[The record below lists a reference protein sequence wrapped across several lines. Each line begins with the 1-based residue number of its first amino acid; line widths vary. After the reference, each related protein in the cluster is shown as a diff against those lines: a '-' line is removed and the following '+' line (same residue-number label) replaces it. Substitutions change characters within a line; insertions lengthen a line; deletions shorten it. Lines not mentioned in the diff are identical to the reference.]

1 MQMIA
6 RRLLPLALLLL
17 PTGACGQDGQATF
30 VKDMVRLVQKMHPT
44 GKVSAASDDWQELRV
59 DFPGEDQDRAVNIG
73 RIWSYCQTALKA
85 DCKTAKE
92 EFARKTALRPP
103 EGKVAD
109 LRVIVRDQVYYDY
122 VKNLPARP
130 DGVAPKA
137 MDAHARRIGEDL
149 YEFLALDGPDTI
161 ALAGPEGLKKLGIS
175 EEEAWRIAERQT
187 AEKLPPL
194 PTAEQLRG
202 DAVAFEEYEY
212 LGSLLVQ
219 REGFSALARELGDDL
234 FVTVVSDGFVFVGLM
249 PDGEGLRGFAKTVA
263 EDCNAQQRCISPH
276 VYRFRNG
283 EWRIADTPGIR

>member
-1 MQMIA
+1 MIL
-6 RRLLPLALLLL
+6 RKLLPIAAFFVL
-17 PTGACGQDGQATF
+17 PTAGFADEGQAAF
-30 VKDMVRLVQKMHPT
+30 VKDMVRLVGMAHPA
-44 GKVSAASDDWQELRV
+44 GEVKPSQDDWQELLI
-59 DFPGEDQDRAVNIG
+59 DFPGEEADRIVNIG
-73 RIWSYCQTALKA
+73 RIWTYCQSAEKA

-92 EFARKTALRPP
+92 EFARKTALLPP
-103 EGKVAD
+103 EGKIAD

-122 VKNLPARP
+122 VKNPPAQT

-161 ALAGPEGLKKLGIS
+161 SLAGPEGLKKLGIS

-202 DAVAFEEYEY
+202 NAVAFEEYEY

-219 REGFSALARELGDDL
+219 RDGFAALAKELGDDL